1 MGRMEP
7 SVSLYSRK
15 VLIEAKSPHI
25 LPEWMRFIK
34 GVVDSEDLPLSVSR
48 EKAQDSAVVAK
59 LRKALTRKFINHM
72 STMARK
78 NPDRYKDEF
87 YKEFGFFLKEG
98 VCQDFESQE
107 ALSKLLYYETSK
119 TMNGE
124 ISSLEEYVS
133 RCTPEQKDIYYLC
146 APSRELAIQSPYL
159 EAFEKSGKEVIFV
172 YTAIDDFVMAN
183 LEKFQGRKLIS
194 AEKGGIDLGEDNDLD
209 DSEENETVDGE
220 GKAIKRLNQKE
231 ADEFCAWFQV
241 TLNDKVSSCKV
252 TNRLASSPAVVTD
265 NESGAMRKMMQLVDT
280 QDGGMEAM
288 QLPKQQVEINPKHPM
303 IAGLYA
309 IREKEPDL
317 AKVLAEQIFDNCLIA
332 AGLLDD
338 GRSMLG
344 RLNDILLCVVNDAKS
359 K

>member
-1 MGRMEP
+1 M
-7 SVSLYSRK
+7 
-15 VLIEAKSPHI
+15 
-25 LPEWMRFIK
+25 
-34 GVVDSEDLPLSVSR
+34 
-48 EKAQDSAVVAK
+48 
-59 LRKALTRKFINHM
+59 
-72 STMARK
+72 
-78 NPDRYKDEF
+78 
-87 YKEFGFFLKEG
+87 
-98 VCQDFESQE
+98 
-107 ALSKLLYYETSK
+107 
-119 TMNGE
+119 
-124 ISSLEEYVS
+124 
-133 RCTPEQKDIYYLC
+133 
-146 APSRELAIQSPYL
+146 
-159 EAFEKSGKEVIFV
+159 
-172 YTAIDDFVMAN
+172 
-183 LEKFQGRKLIS
+183 
-194 AEKGGIDLGEDNDLD
+194 
-209 DSEENETVDGE
+209 
-220 GKAIKRLNQKE
+220 
-231 ADEFCAWFQV
+231 